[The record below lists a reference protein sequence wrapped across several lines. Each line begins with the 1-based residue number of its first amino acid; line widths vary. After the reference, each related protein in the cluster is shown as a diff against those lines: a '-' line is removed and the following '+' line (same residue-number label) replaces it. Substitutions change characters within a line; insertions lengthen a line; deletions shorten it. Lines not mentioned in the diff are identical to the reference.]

1 VYLDYGIQASQS
13 TAIFASDGL
22 ALGTF
27 VLSFPRGPRAGRLEP
42 GDHPPLSR
50 IREVGG
56 GEDAGARRSSQL
68 NRALEDRVKRAN
80 ATCSGIS
87 AAPTTYYYKS
97 SPLGPEFLGITSRCC
112 CPHLYR
118 AHRPRRL
125 HRVMETLRNMRRGT
139 RRVRYENRVRAA
151 DGSWRTIA
159 RTLSPG
165 PTGDRL
171 YAGSCSKPSLKAS
184 RNWNSSRIR
193 QGSPRAFH

>member
-27 VLSFPRGPRAGRLEP
+27 LLSFPRGPRAGRLEP

-50 IREVGG
+50 TREVGG
-56 GEDAGARRSSQL
+56 GKDAGARRSSQL

-80 ATCSGIS
+80 ATSSGIS

-97 SPLGPEFLGITSRCC
+97 APLEPEFLGITSRCC
-112 CPHLYR
+112 CPHLYG

-125 HRVMETLRNMRRGT
+125 HRVMETLRNMRRAT
-139 RRVRYENRVRAA
+139 SVCTMR
-151 DGSWRTIA
+151 IA
-159 RTLSPG
+159 FVPRME
-165 PTGDRL
+165 
-171 YAGSCSKPSLKAS
+171 AGEQSL
-184 RNWNSSRIR
+184 
-193 QGSPRAFH
+193 GHSPRAPPATAFMRGADRNCH